1 MSPTLLAGLRL
12 LPLALV
18 VAVAASAQP
27 RPDGTPV
34 AGTLASADAPAAMD
48 IQAGG
53 ADRNPIPGSGCSGF
67 IRSGAPLATV
77 EHSGGPLAI
86 YVTSGTDTT
95 LLVADPSGRWQ
106 CSDDANDINPA
117 VTYANAPAGTYAV
130 WIGTFSAEAA
140 GAAGRLHAVRGQPRW

>member
-1 MSPTLLAGLRL
+1 MPPLATLRF
-12 LPLALV
+12 LPLVLLV
-18 VAVAASAQP
+18 ATAASAQP
-27 RPDGTPV
+27 RPTATPV
-34 AGTLASADAPAAMD
+34 AGTLASGDAPSALE

-77 EHSGGPLAI
+77 EHGGGPLAI

-95 LLVADPSGRWQ
+95 LLVADPAGRWQ
-106 CSDDANDINPA
+106 CSDDASDVNPA

-130 WIGTFSAEAA
+130 WVGTFSPEAA
-140 GAAGRLHAVRGQPRW
+140 GAPAQLRAVRGQPRW